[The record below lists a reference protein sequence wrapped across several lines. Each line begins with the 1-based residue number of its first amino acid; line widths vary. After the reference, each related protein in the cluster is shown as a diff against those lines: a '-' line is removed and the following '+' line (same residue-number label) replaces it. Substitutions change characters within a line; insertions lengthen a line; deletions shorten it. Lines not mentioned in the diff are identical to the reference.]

1 MTKIVI
7 AGGNDNHCL
16 DLALSKPTIEETLQV
31 AETNFAEA
39 LPLYGVILLMQETSE
54 DEVND
59 LSSELPTDVHVVTY
73 RYPDGATGCDAVRSY
88 KKADVFDAYHDA
100 RLQVLSISSGWGS
113 IKPKLFTDSKG
124 GSK

>member
-1 MTKIVI
+1 MTKTVI
-7 AGGNDNHCL
+7 AGSNDNHCL
-16 DLALSKPTIEETLQV
+16 NLALENPD

-59 LSSELPTDVHVVTY
+59 LSSELPTDTHVVTY

-88 KKADVFDAYHDA
+88 SSSDIFDAYHDSG
-100 RLQVLSISSGWGS
+100 LTVLSIKSGWGS
-113 IKPKLFTDSKG
+113 IKPKLFNDSKKK
-124 GSK
+124 S